1 MMNMKRCGKI
11 AKRTNN
17 MNENVEFITSSD
29 KNKPKQ
35 ILSHSVAYFAGAV
48 SGLLSVLML
57 WASFG
62 VYSSGEIFSR
72 DFFVS
77 FSMAIVLGIIS
88 FVCFSPWKRFNFLIS
103 GSLLLLSGVWIF
115 ISLFGYY
122 IGPFNQED
130 FGLSVIWTVG
140 LLLGGFSLLL
150 RFFKTTLFNSI
161 HKISQTKIV
170 RRIAKII
177 FWSAVVI
184 IGLFVITGLFSLAAG
199 LSATTIIIILLVLIW
214 LK

>member
-1 MMNMKRCGKI
+1 
-11 AKRTNN
+11 

-35 ILSHSVAYFAGAV
+35 ILSPSVAYFAGAV